1 MNSSE
6 SKRELLVR
14 LSKIE
19 GQIRGISKM
28 IKDDKYCIDIIDQ
41 ITATRRALDKVA
53 MLILK
58 KHINS
63 CVTNAIKADKSDD
76 IVEELINVI
85 DKYIK

>member
-6 SKRELLVR
+6 NKRELLVR

-53 MLILK
+53 MIILK

-63 CVTNAIKADKSDD
+63 CVTSAIKADKSDD

>member
-6 SKRELLVR
+6 KKRELLVR

-53 MLILK
+53 MIILK

-63 CVTNAIKADKSDD
+63 CVTSAIKADKSDD

>member
-1 MNSSE
+1 MNNSE

-53 MLILK
+53 MIILK

-76 IVEELINVI
+76 IIEELINVI

>member
-1 MNSSE
+1 MNNSE
-6 SKRELLVR
+6 NKRELLVR

-53 MLILK
+53 MIILK

-63 CVTNAIKADKSDD
+63 CVTSAIKADKSDD

>member
-1 MNSSE
+1 MNNSE
-6 SKRELLVR
+6 NKRELLVR

-53 MLILK
+53 MIILK

>member
-1 MNSSE
+1 MNNSE
-6 SKRELLVR
+6 NKRELLVR

-53 MLILK
+53 MIILK

-63 CVTNAIKADKSDD
+63 CVTSAIKADKSDD
-76 IVEELINVI
+76 I
-85 DKYIK
+85 